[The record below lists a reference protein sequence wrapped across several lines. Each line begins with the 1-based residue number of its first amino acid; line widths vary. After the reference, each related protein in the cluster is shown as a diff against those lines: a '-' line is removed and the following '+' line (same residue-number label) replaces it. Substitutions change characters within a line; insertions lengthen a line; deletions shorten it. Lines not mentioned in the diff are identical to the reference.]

1 MKITLVNPPYPPNAH
16 SHPPFIPLGL
26 AYLGAVAE
34 KAGHD
39 VTVIDCQG
47 ERLTYDTFRQR
58 IAGVPSE
65 VVGVT
70 STTLLY
76 NSAKTI
82 LEVAKEVHP
91 NAVSMIGGSHV
102 SFWDENALNE
112 SKNIDVVVRREGEQT
127 FLELLQCIEAKKD
140 FAGVL
145 GTTFRGSD
153 GKILRNEDRP
163 FLNDLDS
170 LPSPAYHLL
179 PLDSY
184 HRMGKTIFPIVTSR
198 GCVQWCDFC
207 STVRMFGRGYRTRS
221 SKKVVDDMEMLHNKY
236 GESQFTFYD
245 DAFTINRQ
253 HTLEMCA
260 DIKTRKLNVEWD
272 CETRVDA
279 VDKELL
285 EKMHDAGCITVWF
298 GVESGSEKML
308 TKMHK
313 KINREQVKNA
323 FKMAQKAGMM
333 TIASAVIGFPGETE
347 ETAWETINFINSLN
361 PDDIGCYIATP
372 YPGTPMYEEV
382 VKNGWLRVTDFNKYD
397 TATPTFETPESK
409 HGTPPRNQIQ
419 STPKILPA
427 PKLRVQDDAQRR
439 HIRQIWIENFCCVR
453 IASYAHK
460 TLLNH
465 FLPAVDAFTAVLL
478 VDLFCSKTETCVY
491 CSAIEELRKI

>member
-1 MKITLVNPPYPPNAH
+1 LKITLVNPPYPPNAH

-34 KAGHD
+34 KEGHQ

-47 ERLTYDTFRQR
+47 EKLTYDTFRQR
-58 IAGVPSE
+58 IKQVPSD

-82 LEVAKEVHP
+82 MEISKEEQP
-91 NAVSMIGGSHV
+91 NAVTMIGGSHV

-112 SKNIDVVVRREGEQT
+112 SPAIDIIVRREGELT
-127 FLELLQCIEAKKD
+127 FLELLQRIAAKKS
-140 FAGVL
+140 FEGVL
-145 GTTFRGSD
+145 GTTFRGSE
-153 GKILRNEDRP
+153 GKIIRNDDRP

-170 LPSPAYHLL
+170 LPAPAYHLL

-207 STVRMFGRGYRTRS
+207 STVRMFGRGYRVRS
-221 SKKVVDDMEMLHNKY
+221 PKKVVDDMEMLHNKY
-236 GESQFTFYD
+236 GQSQFTFYD
-245 DAFTINRQ
+245 DAFTVNRQ

-260 DIKTRKLNVEWD
+260 DIKARKLDVTWD

-285 EKMHDAGCITVWF
+285 EKMHDAGCITIWF
-298 GVESGSEKML
+298 GVESGSEKIL
-308 TKMHK
+308 DQMHK
-313 KINREQVKNA
+313 KIKPEGVRAA

-361 PDDIGCYIATP
+361 PDDIGFYVATP
-372 YPGTPMYEEV
+372 YPGTPMYEQV
-382 VKNGWLRVTDFNKYD
+382 VKNGYLRVTDFNKYD
-397 TATPTFETPESK
+397 TATPTFETPELSMEK
-409 HGTPPRNQIQ
+409 IREIKYKAHQKFYLRPSYVLKMIRKGGTYGRSGLKTSAAYALRAMHI
-419 STPKILPA
+419 
-427 PKLRVQDDAQRR
+427 KL
-439 HIRQIWIENFCCVR
+439 
-453 IASYAHK
+453 S
-460 TLLNH
+460 
-465 FLPAVDAFTAVLL
+465 
-478 VDLFCSKTETCVY
+478 
-491 CSAIEELRKI
+491 

>member
-1 MKITLVNPPYPPNAH
+1 LKITLVNPPYPPNAH

-34 KAGHD
+34 KEGHQ

-47 ERLTYDTFRQR
+47 EKLTYDTFRQR
-58 IAGVPSE
+58 IKQVPSDI
-65 VVGVT
+65 VGVT

-82 LEVAKEVHP
+82 MEIAREEQP
-91 NAVSMIGGSHV
+91 NAVTMIGGSHV

-112 SKNIDVVVRREGEQT
+112 SPAIDIIVRREGELT
-127 FLELLQCIEAKKD
+127 FLELLHRIEAKKN
-140 FAGVL
+140 FEGVL
-145 GTTFRGSD
+145 GITFRGGD
-153 GKILRNEDRP
+153 GKIIRNEDRP
-163 FLNDLDS
+163 FLHDLDS

-207 STVRMFGRGYRTRS
+207 STVRMFGRGYRVRS
-221 SKKVVDDMEMLHNKY
+221 PKKVVDDMEMLHNKY
-236 GESQFTFYD
+236 GQSQFTFYD
-245 DAFTINRQ
+245 DAFTVNRQ

-260 DIKTRKLNVEWD
+260 DIKARNLDVTWD

-285 EKMHDAGCITVWF
+285 EKMHNAGCITIWF
-298 GVESGSEKML
+298 GVESGSERIL
-308 TKMHK
+308 DQMHK
-313 KINREQVKNA
+313 KIKPEGVRAA

-361 PDDIGCYIATP
+361 PDDIGFYVATP
-372 YPGTPMYEEV
+372 YPGTPMYEQV

-397 TATPTFETPESK
+397 TATPTFETPDLSMEKIREIKYKAHQKFYLRPSYVFK
-409 HGTPPRNQIQ
+409 MMLKGGTYGRSGLKTSAAYALRAMHI
-419 STPKILPA
+419 
-427 PKLRVQDDAQRR
+427 KL
-439 HIRQIWIENFCCVR
+439 
-453 IASYAHK
+453 S
-460 TLLNH
+460 
-465 FLPAVDAFTAVLL
+465 
-478 VDLFCSKTETCVY
+478 
-491 CSAIEELRKI
+491 

>member
-1 MKITLVNPPYPPNAH
+1 MKVTLVNPPYPPNAH

-34 KAGHD
+34 QAGHQ

-47 ERLTYDTFRQR
+47 ERLTYDGFRQR
-58 IAGVPSE
+58 LAGVPSDM
-65 VVGVT
+65 VGVT

-82 LEVAKEVHP
+82 METAKEVHP
-91 NAVSMIGGSHV
+91 NAVNMIGGSHV

-112 SKNIDVVVRREGEQT
+112 TKAIDVVVRREGETT
-127 FLELLQCIEAKKD
+127 FMELLQRMQD
-140 FAGVL
+140 NRNFAGVL
-145 GTTFRGSD
+145 GTTYRGSD
-153 GKILRNEDRP
+153 GKINRNEDRP
-163 FLNDLDS
+163 FLQDLDS

-179 PLDSY
+179 PLESY
-184 HRMGKTIFPIVTSR
+184 RRMGKTIFPIVTSR

-207 STVRMFGRGYRTRS
+207 STVRMFGRGYRWRS
-221 SKKVVDDMEMLHNKY
+221 AKNVVDDMEKLHNKY

-245 DAFTINRQ
+245 DAFTINRKN
-253 HTLEMCA
+253 TLEMC
-260 DIKTRKLNVEWD
+260 DEIKKRNLHVEWD

-285 EKMHDAGCITVWF
+285 QRMRDAGCITIWF
-298 GVESGSEKML
+298 GVESGSEKIL
-308 TKMHK
+308 DKMHK
-313 KINREQVKNA
+313 KINREQVKEA
-323 FKMAQKAGMM
+323 FKTAQKTGMM

-397 TATPTFETPESK
+397 TATPTFETPYLTMERLREIK
-409 HGTPPRNQIQ
+409 YKAHQKFYLRPGYVFKMMRKGGTYGR
-419 STPKILPA
+419 SGLKTSAAYALRA
-427 PKLRVQDDAQRR
+427 MHVKL
-439 HIRQIWIENFCCVR
+439 
-453 IASYAHK
+453 S
-460 TLLNH
+460 
-465 FLPAVDAFTAVLL
+465 
-478 VDLFCSKTETCVY
+478 
-491 CSAIEELRKI
+491 

>member
-1 MKITLVNPPYPPNAH
+1 MKITLVNPPYPSNAH

-34 KAGHD
+34 QAGHQ

-47 ERLTYDTFRQR
+47 EKLNYDTFRQR
-58 IAGVPSE
+58 IAGVPSD
-65 VVGVT
+65 VIGVT

-82 LEVAKEVHP
+82 METAREIHP
-91 NAVSMIGGSHV
+91 NAVTMIGGSHV
-102 SFWDENALNE
+102 SFWDENTLNE
-112 SKNIDVVVRREGEQT
+112 TKSLDVIVRREGEQT
-127 FLELLQCIEAKKD
+127 FLELLHRIEAKKN
-140 FAGVL
+140 FEGVQ
-145 GTTFRGSD
+145 GTTIRTGE
-153 GKILRNEDRP
+153 GKILRNEDRN
-163 FLNDLDS
+163 FLHDLDS

-184 HRMGKTIFPIVTSR
+184 RRMGKTIFPIVTSR

-207 STVRMFGRGYRTRS
+207 STVRMFGRGYRVRS
-221 SKKVVDDMEMLHNKY
+221 PKKVVDDMEMLHNKY

-260 DIKTRKLNVEWD
+260 DIKERKLKVEWD

-285 EKMHDAGCITVWF
+285 EKMRDAGCITIWF
-298 GVESGSEKML
+298 GVESGSEKIL
-308 TKMHK
+308 GKMHK
-313 KINREQVKNA
+313 KINRDQVREA
-323 FKMAQKAGMM
+323 FKMTQKTGMM

-361 PDDIGCYIATP
+361 PDDIGCYVATP

-382 VKNGWLRVTDFNKYD
+382 VKNGWLRVTDFDKYD
-397 TATPTFETPESK
+397 TATPTFETPYLSMEK
-409 HGTPPRNQIQ
+409 IREIKYKAHQKFYLRPRYVLKMMRRGGTYGRSGLKTSAAYALRAMHI
-419 STPKILPA
+419 
-427 PKLRVQDDAQRR
+427 KL
-439 HIRQIWIENFCCVR
+439 
-453 IASYAHK
+453 S
-460 TLLNH
+460 
-465 FLPAVDAFTAVLL
+465 
-478 VDLFCSKTETCVY
+478 
-491 CSAIEELRKI
+491 

>member
-1 MKITLVNPPYPPNAH
+1 MLKITLVNPPYPPNAH

-34 KAGHD
+34 NAGHQ

-47 ERLTYDTFRQR
+47 ERLTYDSFRQR
-58 IAGVPSE
+58 IAGVPSD

-70 STTLLY
+70 ATTLLY

-82 LEVAKEVHP
+82 LETAKEVHP

-112 SKNIDVVVRREGEQT
+112 SKSIDVIVRREGETT
-127 FLELLQCIEAKKD
+127 FLELLQRIQDKRNFSD
-140 FAGVL
+140 VL

-153 GKILRNEDRP
+153 GKIVRNEDRP
-163 FLNDLDS
+163 FLMDLDS

-207 STVRMFGRGYRTRS
+207 STVRMFGRGYRMRS
-221 SKKVVDDMEMLHNKY
+221 AKNVVDDMEALHNKY

-260 DIKTRKLNVEWD
+260 DIKARKLKVEWD

-298 GVESGSEKML
+298 GVESGSETML
-308 TKMHK
+308 AKMHK

-347 ETAWETINFINSLN
+347 DTAWETINFINSLN

-397 TATPTFETPESK
+397 TATPTFETPDLTMERLREIKYKAHQKFYLRPSYVFK
-409 HGTPPRNQIQ
+409 MMRKGGTYGRSGLKTSAAYALRAMHI
-419 STPKILPA
+419 
-427 PKLRVQDDAQRR
+427 KL
-439 HIRQIWIENFCCVR
+439 
-453 IASYAHK
+453 S
-460 TLLNH
+460 
-465 FLPAVDAFTAVLL
+465 
-478 VDLFCSKTETCVY
+478 
-491 CSAIEELRKI
+491 

>member
-1 MKITLVNPPYPPNAH
+1 LKITLVNPPYPPNAH

-34 KAGHD
+34 QVGHS

-47 ERLTYDTFRQR
+47 ERLNYESFRQR
-58 IAGVPSE
+58 IAGVPSD

-82 LEVAKEVHP
+82 MEVAKEVHP
-91 NAVSMIGGSHV
+91 NAVNMIGGSHV
-102 SFWDENALNE
+102 SFWDENALKE
-112 SKNIDVVVRREGEQT
+112 TKAFDLIVRKEGELT
-127 FLELLQCIEAKKD
+127 FLELLGRIQANKGFED
-140 FAGVL
+140 VL
-145 GTTFRGSD
+145 GTTVRTKNG
-153 GKILRNEDRP
+153 IQRNEDRP
-163 FLNDLDS
+163 FLHDLDS

-207 STVRMFGRGYRTRS
+207 STVRMFGRGYRVRS
-221 SKKVVDDMEMLHNKY
+221 PKKVVDDMEMLHSKY

-245 DAFTINRQ
+245 DAFTINRN

-260 DIKTRKLNVEWD
+260 DIKARKLDVEWD

-285 EKMHDAGCITVWF
+285 EKMRDAGCITIWF
-298 GVESGSEKML
+298 GVESGSEKIL
-308 TKMHK
+308 DKMHK
-313 KINREQVKNA
+313 KINREQVREA

-382 VKNGWLRVTDFNKYD
+382 IKNGWLRVTDFNKYD
-397 TATPTFETPESK
+397 TATPTFETPYLSMDRLREIK
-409 HGTPPRNQIQ
+409 YKAHQKFYLRPRYVLKMMRKGGTYGRSGLKTSAAYALRAMHI
-419 STPKILPA
+419 
-427 PKLRVQDDAQRR
+427 KL
-439 HIRQIWIENFCCVR
+439 
-453 IASYAHK
+453 S
-460 TLLNH
+460 
-465 FLPAVDAFTAVLL
+465 
-478 VDLFCSKTETCVY
+478 
-491 CSAIEELRKI
+491 

>member
-1 MKITLVNPPYPPNAH
+1 MKVTLINPPYPPNAH

-34 KAGHD
+34 KAGHQ

-47 ERLTYDTFRQR
+47 ERLNYDSFRQR
-58 IAGVPSE
+58 IAGVPSD
-65 VVGVT
+65 VIGVT

-82 LEVAKEVHP
+82 METARVVHP
-91 NAVSMIGGSHV
+91 NAVTMIGGSHV

-112 SKNIDVVVRREGEQT
+112 TKALDLIVRKEGENT
-127 FLELLQCIEAKKD
+127 FLELLQRIEAQKNYSD
-140 FAGVL
+140 VL
-145 GTTFRGSD
+145 GTTVRTKD
-153 GKILRNEDRP
+153 GIVRNQDRP
-163 FLNDLDS
+163 FLHDLDS

-207 STVRMFGRGYRTRS
+207 STVRMFGRGYRVRS
-221 SKKVVDDMEMLHNKY
+221 PKKVVDDMEALHNKY

-245 DAFTINRQ
+245 DAFTINRN

-260 DIKTRKLNVEWD
+260 DMKARGLDVEWD

-285 EKMHDAGCITVWF
+285 EKMQDAGCITIWF
-298 GVESGSEKML
+298 GVESGSEKIL
-308 TKMHK
+308 DKMHK
-313 KINREQVKNA
+313 KINREQVRNA

-372 YPGTPMYEEV
+372 YPGTPMYDEV

-397 TATPTFETPESK
+397 TATPTFETPDLSMD
-409 HGTPPRNQIQ
+409 R
-419 STPKILPA
+419 
-427 PKLRVQDDAQRR
+427 LREIKYKAHQKFYLRP
-439 HIRQIWIENFCCVR
+439 
-453 IASYAHK
+453 SYVFK
-460 TLLNH
+460 M
-465 FLPAVDAFTAVLL
+465 
-478 VDLFCSKTETCVY
+478 
-491 CSAIEELRKI
+491 LRKGGTYGRSGLKTSAAYALRAMHIKLS

>member
-127 FLELLQCIEAKKD
+127 FLELLQHIEAKKD
-140 FAGVL
+140 FSGVL
-145 GTTFRGSD
+145 GTTFRGRD

-260 DIKTRKLNVEWD
+260 DIKARKLNVEWD

-397 TATPTFETPESK
+397 TATPTFETPELSMERLREIK
-409 HGTPPRNQIQ
+409 YKAHQKFYLRPSYVFKMMRKGGTYGRSGLKTSAAYALRAMHI
-419 STPKILPA
+419 
-427 PKLRVQDDAQRR
+427 KL
-439 HIRQIWIENFCCVR
+439 
-453 IASYAHK
+453 S
-460 TLLNH
+460 
-465 FLPAVDAFTAVLL
+465 
-478 VDLFCSKTETCVY
+478 
-491 CSAIEELRKI
+491 

>member
-1 MKITLVNPPYPPNAH
+1 MKVTLINPPYPPNAH

-34 KAGHD
+34 KAGHQ

-47 ERLTYDTFRQR
+47 ERLNYDSFRQR
-58 IAGVPSE
+58 IAGVPSD
-65 VVGVT
+65 VIGVT

-82 LEVAKEVHP
+82 METAREVHP
-91 NAVSMIGGSHV
+91 NAVTMIGGSHV

-112 SKNIDVVVRREGEQT
+112 TKALDVIVRKEGENT
-127 FLELLQCIEAKKD
+127 FLELLQRIEAQKSYSD
-140 FAGVL
+140 VL
-145 GTTFRGSD
+145 GTTVRTKD
-153 GKILRNEDRP
+153 GIVRNQDRP
-163 FLNDLDS
+163 FLHDLDS

-207 STVRMFGRGYRTRS
+207 STVRMFGRGYRVRS
-221 SKKVVDDMEMLHNKY
+221 PKKVVDDMEALHNKY

-245 DAFTINRQ
+245 DAFTINRN

-260 DIKTRKLNVEWD
+260 DMKARGLDVEWD

-285 EKMHDAGCITVWF
+285 EKMQDAGCITIWF
-298 GVESGSEKML
+298 GVESGSEKIL
-308 TKMHK
+308 DKMHK
-313 KINREQVKNA
+313 KINREQVRAA

-372 YPGTPMYEEV
+372 YPGTPMYDEV

-397 TATPTFETPESK
+397 TATPTFETPDLSMD
-409 HGTPPRNQIQ
+409 R
-419 STPKILPA
+419 
-427 PKLRVQDDAQRR
+427 LREIKYKAHQKFYLRP
-439 HIRQIWIENFCCVR
+439 
-453 IASYAHK
+453 SYVFK
-460 TLLNH
+460 M
-465 FLPAVDAFTAVLL
+465 
-478 VDLFCSKTETCVY
+478 
-491 CSAIEELRKI
+491 LRKGGTYGRSGLKTSAAYALRAMHIKLS

>member
-1 MKITLVNPPYPPNAH
+1 LKITLVNPPYPPNAH

-34 KAGHD
+34 QAGHS

-47 ERLTYDTFRQR
+47 ERLNYESFRQR
-58 IAGVPSE
+58 IAGVPSD

-82 LEVAKEVHP
+82 MEVAKEVHP
-91 NAVSMIGGSHV
+91 TAVNMIGGSHV
-102 SFWDENALNE
+102 SFWDENALKE
-112 SKNIDVVVRREGEQT
+112 TKAFDLIVRKEGELT
-127 FLELLQCIEAKKD
+127 FLELLDRIQANKGFED
-140 FAGVL
+140 VL
-145 GTTFRGSD
+145 GTTVRTKNG
-153 GKILRNEDRP
+153 IQRNEDRP
-163 FLNDLDS
+163 FLHDLDS

-207 STVRMFGRGYRTRS
+207 STVRMFGRGYRVRS
-221 SKKVVDDMEMLHNKY
+221 PKKVVDDMEMLHSKY

-245 DAFTINRQ
+245 DAFTINRN

-260 DIKTRKLNVEWD
+260 DIKARKLDVEWD

-285 EKMHDAGCITVWF
+285 EKMRDAGCITIWF
-298 GVESGSEKML
+298 GVESGSEKIL
-308 TKMHK
+308 DKMHK
-313 KINREQVKNA
+313 KINREQVREA

-382 VKNGWLRVTDFNKYD
+382 IKNGWLRVTDFNKYD
-397 TATPTFETPESK
+397 TATPTFETPYLSMDRLREIK
-409 HGTPPRNQIQ
+409 YKAHQKFYLRPRYVLKMMRKGGTYGRSGLKTSAAYALRAMHI
-419 STPKILPA
+419 
-427 PKLRVQDDAQRR
+427 KL
-439 HIRQIWIENFCCVR
+439 
-453 IASYAHK
+453 S
-460 TLLNH
+460 
-465 FLPAVDAFTAVLL
+465 
-478 VDLFCSKTETCVY
+478 
-491 CSAIEELRKI
+491 

>member
-1 MKITLVNPPYPPNAH
+1 MKITLVNPPYPPKAH

-34 KAGHD
+34 KAGHE

-47 ERLTYDTFRQR
+47 EKLNYDSFRQR
-58 IAGVPSE
+58 IAKVPSD

-82 LEVAKEVHP
+82 LESAKEVHP
-91 NAVSMIGGSHV
+91 NSISMIGGSHV

-112 SKNIDVVVRREGEQT
+112 SPSIDIVVRREGELT
-127 FLELLQCIEAKKD
+127 FLELLQRIESKKN

-145 GTTFRGSD
+145 GTTFRATD
-153 GKILRNEDRP
+153 GKIVRSEDRP
-163 FLNDLDS
+163 FLHDLDS

-207 STVRMFGRGYRTRS
+207 STVRMFGRGYRVRNP
-221 SKKVVDDMEMLHNKY
+221 KKVVDDMEMLHNKY
-236 GESQFTFYD
+236 GQSQFTFYD
-245 DAFTINRQ
+245 DAFTVNRQ

-260 DIKTRKLNVEWD
+260 DIKARKLDVTWD

-279 VDKELL
+279 VDKDLL
-285 EKMHDAGCITVWF
+285 TAMHDAGCITIWF
-298 GVESGSEKML
+298 GVESGSEKIL
-308 TKMHK
+308 DQMHK
-313 KINREQVKNA
+313 KIKPEEVRLA
-323 FKMAQKAGMM
+323 FKTAQKVGLM

-347 ETAWETINFINSLN
+347 ETAWETINFINFLN
-361 PDDIGCYIATP
+361 PDDIGFYVATP
-372 YPGTPMYEEV
+372 YPGTPMYEQV

-397 TATPTFETPESK
+397 TATPIFETPYLSMEKIREIKYKAHQKFYLRPSYVFK
-409 HGTPPRNQIQ
+409 MMRKGGTYGRSGLKTSAAYALRAMHI
-419 STPKILPA
+419 
-427 PKLRVQDDAQRR
+427 KL
-439 HIRQIWIENFCCVR
+439 
-453 IASYAHK
+453 S
-460 TLLNH
+460 
-465 FLPAVDAFTAVLL
+465 
-478 VDLFCSKTETCVY
+478 
-491 CSAIEELRKI
+491 

>member
-1 MKITLVNPPYPPNAH
+1 
-16 SHPPFIPLGL
+16 LGL

-34 KAGHD
+34 KEGHQ

-47 ERLTYDTFRQR
+47 EKLTYDTFRQR
-58 IAGVPSE
+58 IKQVPSD

-82 LEVAKEVHP
+82 MEIAREEQP
-91 NAVSMIGGSHV
+91 NAITMIGGSHV

-112 SKNIDVVVRREGEQT
+112 SPAIDIIVRREGELT
-127 FLELLQCIEAKKD
+127 FLELLQRIEAKKN
-140 FAGVL
+140 FEGVL

-153 GKILRNEDRP
+153 GKIIRNEDRP
-163 FLNDLDS
+163 FLHDLDS

-179 PLDSY
+179 PLNSY

-207 STVRMFGRGYRTRS
+207 STVRMFGRGYRVRS
-221 SKKVVDDMEMLHNKY
+221 PKKVVDDMEMLHNKY
-236 GESQFTFYD
+236 GQSQFTFYD
-245 DAFTINRQ
+245 DAFTVNRQ

-260 DIKTRKLNVEWD
+260 DIKARKLDVTWD

-285 EKMHDAGCITVWF
+285 EKMHDAGCITIWF
-298 GVESGSEKML
+298 GVESGSERIL
-308 TKMHK
+308 DQMHK
-313 KINREQVKNA
+313 KIKPEGVRAA

-361 PDDIGCYIATP
+361 PDDIGFYVATP
-372 YPGTPMYEEV
+372 YPGTPMYEQV
-382 VKNGWLRVTDFNKYD
+382 VKNGWLRITDFNKYD
-397 TATPTFETPESK
+397 TATPTFETPELSMEK
-409 HGTPPRNQIQ
+409 IREIKYKAHQKFYLRPSYVFKMMRKGGTYGRSGLKTSAAYALRAMHI
-419 STPKILPA
+419 
-427 PKLRVQDDAQRR
+427 KL
-439 HIRQIWIENFCCVR
+439 
-453 IASYAHK
+453 S
-460 TLLNH
+460 
-465 FLPAVDAFTAVLL
+465 
-478 VDLFCSKTETCVY
+478 
-491 CSAIEELRKI
+491 

>member
-1 MKITLVNPPYPPNAH
+1 LKITLVNPPYPPNAH

-34 KAGHD
+34 QAGHS

-47 ERLTYDTFRQR
+47 ERLNYESFRQR
-58 IAGVPSE
+58 IAGVPSD

-82 LEVAKEVHP
+82 MEVAKEVHP
-91 NAVSMIGGSHV
+91 NAINMIGGSHV
-102 SFWDENALNE
+102 SFWDENALKE
-112 SKNIDVVVRREGEQT
+112 TKAFDLIVRKEGELT
-127 FLELLQCIEAKKD
+127 FLELLDRIQANKGFED
-140 FAGVL
+140 VL
-145 GTTFRGSD
+145 GTTVRTKNG
-153 GKILRNEDRP
+153 IQRNEDRP
-163 FLNDLDS
+163 FLHDLDS

-207 STVRMFGRGYRTRS
+207 STVRMFGRGYRVRS
-221 SKKVVDDMEMLHNKY
+221 PKKVVDDMEMLHSKY

-245 DAFTINRQ
+245 DAFTINRN

-260 DIKTRKLNVEWD
+260 DIKARKLDVEWD

-285 EKMHDAGCITVWF
+285 EKMRDAGCITIWF
-298 GVESGSEKML
+298 GVESGSEKIL
-308 TKMHK
+308 DKMHK
-313 KINREQVKNA
+313 KINREQVREA
-323 FKMAQKAGMM
+323 FKMAQKVGMM

-382 VKNGWLRVTDFNKYD
+382 IKNGWLRVTDFNKYD
-397 TATPTFETPESK
+397 TATPTFETPYLSMDRLREIK
-409 HGTPPRNQIQ
+409 YKAHQKFYLRPRYVLKMMRKGGTYGRSGLKTSAAYALRAMHI
-419 STPKILPA
+419 
-427 PKLRVQDDAQRR
+427 KL
-439 HIRQIWIENFCCVR
+439 
-453 IASYAHK
+453 S
-460 TLLNH
+460 
-465 FLPAVDAFTAVLL
+465 
-478 VDLFCSKTETCVY
+478 
-491 CSAIEELRKI
+491 